1 MKFGNI
7 TIGKQLLVGWGLPN
21 ALGKGKS
28 HIRGSAY
35 VEGPLQVGNDTQY
48 DRVEATVMIGEED
61 NDDALIPA
69 VQQQL
74 DLEDGVESKQRPANL
89 SLKVKGNTVIE
100 GDDKTPDALVVD
112 GDVTINN
119 GNMHTSN
126 LLAVTGQGCAWIEST
141 INLQSWK
148 GFDIKH
154 PNKEKHRLRHVCV
167 EGPEAAV
174 YCRGRVCNG
183 KNVIDLP
190 DYWRGLVDYETLTVQ
205 LTCLGSH
212 QNVIVKRISPIEE
225 KVYLQSQGGMP
236 VDCFYHIMAA
246 RIDGE
251 ELVVEYEG
259 ESPADYPG
267 DPSQFSISGY
277 DYGRGVAND

>member
-7 TIGKQLLVGWGLPN
+7 LVGKRLFVGWGKPK
-21 ALGKGKS
+21 ALGKGEDE
-28 HIRGSAY
+28 IRGSAY
-35 VEGPLQVGNDTQY
+35 MEGPLQVGKDHAFS
-48 DRVEATVMIGEED
+48 DVKATVMIGPENNTD
-61 NDDALIPA
+61 
-69 VQQQL
+69 
-74 DLEDGVESKQRPANL
+74 VESHP
-89 SLKVKGNTVIE
+89 S
-100 GDDKTPDALVVD
+100 DSLVVE
-112 GDVTINN
+112 GHQTINN
-119 GNMHTSN
+119 GNLHTSN
-126 LLAVTGQGCAWIEST
+126 LLACTGQACSFSGST
-141 INLQSWK
+141 INVQGWK

-174 YCRGRVCNG
+174 YTRGRVCNG

-190 DYWRGLVDYETLTVQ
+190 SYWRGLVDYETVTVQ
-205 LTCLGSH
+205 LTAVGSH
-212 QNVIVKRISPIEE
+212 QNVIVKRISPIEG
-225 KVYLQSQGGMP
+225 KIYLQAQGGMP

-277 DYGRGVAND
+277 DYGRGINNG

>member
-7 TIGKQLLVGWGLPN
+7 TIGKQLFVGWGLPK
-21 ALGKGKS
+21 ALGLGEKS
-28 HIRGSAY
+28 IRGAGY
-35 VEGPLQVGNDTQY
+35 VEGPLQVGKD
-48 DRVEATVMIGEED
+48 DAFDSVSATVMIGPENNTD
-61 NDDALIPA
+61 
-69 VQQQL
+69 
-74 DLEDGVESKQRPANL
+74 VESHP
-89 SLKVKGNTVIE
+89 S
-100 GDDKTPDALVVD
+100 DSLVVE
-112 GDVTINN
+112 GNQTINN
-119 GNMHTSN
+119 GNLHTSN
-126 LLAVTGQGCAWIEST
+126 LLACTGQSCSFSGST
-141 INLQSWK
+141 INVQGWK

-183 KNVIDLP
+183 NNVIDLP
-190 DYWRGLVDYETLTVQ
+190 SYWKGLVDYESITVQ

-212 QNVIVKRISPIEE
+212 QNVIVKRISPIED

-277 DYGRGVAND
+277 DYGRGVTNE

>member
-7 TIGKQLLVGWGLPN
+7 TIGKQLFVGWGLPK
-21 ALGKGKS
+21 ALGLGEKS
-28 HIRGSAY
+28 IRGAAY

-48 DRVEATVMIGEED
+48 EEVEATVMIGEED
-61 NDDALIPA
+61 NDDALI
-69 VQQQL
+69 
-74 DLEDGVESKQRPANL
+74 DLPDTPQDIRDGVDRKMRPANL

-126 LLAVTGQGCAWIEST
+126 LLGVTGQGCAWREST
-141 INLQSWK
+141 INQQSWK

-183 KNVIDLP
+183 NNVIDLP
-190 DYWRGLVDYETLTVQ
+190 SYWKGLVDYESITVQ

-212 QNVIVKRISPIEE
+212 QNVIVKRISPIED

-259 ESPADYPG
+259 ESSADYPG
-267 DPSQFSISGY
+267 DSSQFSISGY
-277 DYGRGVAND
+277 DYGRGVTNE

>member
-7 TIGKQLLVGWGLPN
+7 TIGKQLFVGWGLPK
-21 ALGKGKS
+21 ALGLGEKS
-28 HIRGSAY
+28 IRGAGY
-35 VEGPLQVGNDTQY
+35 VEGPLQVGKD
-48 DRVEATVMIGEED
+48 DAFSEVSATVMIGPENNTD
-61 NDDALIPA
+61 
-69 VQQQL
+69 
-74 DLEDGVESKQRPANL
+74 VESHPSD
-89 SLKVKGNTVIE
+89 SLVVE
-100 GDDKTPDALVVD
+100 GDM
-112 GDVTINN
+112 TINN
-119 GNMHTSN
+119 GNLHNSN
-126 LLAVTGQGCAWIEST
+126 LVGCTGQGVSWLGT
-141 INLQSWK
+141 INVQSWK

-183 KNVIDLP
+183 NNVIDLP
-190 DYWRGLVDYETLTVQ
+190 SYWKGLVDYESITVQ
-205 LTCLGSH
+205 LTPLGSH

-259 ESPADYPG
+259 ESSADYPG

-277 DYGRGVAND
+277 DYGRGVTND